1 MSAPNASSSSSQLVS
16 YAQDV
21 DYTRTEGFKQFKA
34 RYNVKKARVARNDP
48 NGVYPSPE
56 VIYQAAKGPGMTER
70 SLDSLSLDDFI
81 LAGSV
86 SARRR
91 LKHLS
96 LAPYYAAQMKRCTQ
110 KWDRRDEQGTSSEAI
125 NVSRQLIGLVGMG
138 LYHSMAEVQA
148 SVRSNCG
155 SSFGFPL
162 IDFSIGRRLDAPLEQ
177 RGDYA
182 NRTARPDRD
191 LGGGAPLFQGESW

>member
-1 MSAPNASSSSSQLVS
+1 MSAPNASSSSQLVS
-16 YAQDV
+16 YAQDI
-21 DYTRTEGFKQFKA
+21 DYTCTEGFKQFKA
-34 RYNVKKARVARNDP
+34 RYNIKNARAARNDP

-91 LKHLS
+91 LKRLS

-110 KWDRRDEQGTSSEAI
+110 KWDRWDDQGSSSEVI
-125 NVSRQLIGLVGMG
+125 NVCRQLVGIVG
-138 LYHSMAEVQA
+138 TGIYHSMADVQLTV
-148 SVRSNCG
+148 S
-155 SSFGFPL
+155 
-162 IDFSIGRRLDAPLEQ
+162 
-177 RGDYA
+177 
-182 NRTARPDRD
+182 RTVDPIEE
-191 LGGGAPLFQGESW
+191 FY

>member
-21 DYTRTEGFKQFKA
+21 DYTRTEGFKQFKV
-34 RYNVKKARVARNDP
+34 RYNVKNTRAACNDP
-48 NGVYPSPE
+48 NTVYPSPE
-56 VIYQAAKGPGMTER
+56 VIYQAAKGPGMMER

-91 LKHLS
+91 LKQLS
-96 LAPYYAAQMKRCTQ
+96 LAPYYAAQMKRCMQ
-110 KWDRRDEQGTSSEAI
+110 KWDRRDDQGASSEAI
-125 NVSRQLIGLVGMG
+125 NISRQLIGVVGTG

-148 SVRSNCG
+148 MVSRTV
-155 SSFGFPL
+155 
-162 IDFSIGRRLDAPLEQ
+162 DPLE
-177 RGDYA
+177 
-182 NRTARPDRD
+182 NCTDR
-191 LGGGAPLFQGESW
+191 LIG